1 MRLPLPAEIL
11 AQAEP
16 AMTERRRVLA
26 KLQIATMCRVE
37 IPPAHKAYR
46 DMTDAEKKE
55 FDDMMDR
62 LRGRFPTSRAG

>member
-16 AMTERRRVLA
+16 AMTERRRVL
-26 KLQIATMCRVE
+26 ATMCRVE